1 MTASERK
8 LTGIMNLGNRR
19 QTYQHISAAVEV
31 EDEFE
36 SKDRKSQDKATFL
49 HRPIFENHRR
59 RTTVVMDSP
68 VIEEVRSVR
77 LLKVSLYPLFSYR
90 RTRK

>member
-1 MTASERK
+1 MTSSERK

-19 QTYQHISAAVEV
+19 QTFQHISASVEV

-36 SKDRKSQDKATFL
+36 TKDRKSQDKATFL
-49 HRPIFENHRR
+49 HRPIFDNHRK

-68 VIEEVRSVR
+68 VIEEVG
-77 LLKVSLYPLFSYR
+77 SLQKSDMSF
-90 RTRK
+90 